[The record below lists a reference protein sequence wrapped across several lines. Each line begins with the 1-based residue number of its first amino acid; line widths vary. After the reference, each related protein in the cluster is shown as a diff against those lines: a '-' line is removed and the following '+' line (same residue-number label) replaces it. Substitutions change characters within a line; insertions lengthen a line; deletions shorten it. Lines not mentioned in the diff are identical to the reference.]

1 MKMLRILTLI
11 FLSIYNPLWANTPVN
26 RKSDH
31 VVVRSG
37 NMISLV
43 KMNLEN
49 NRTLLKVQEASP
61 ERILELVFVGII
73 EFEKGRRRNEPKVYY
88 KGLAPEVAS

>member
-11 FLSIYNPLWANTPVN
+11 FLSIYNPLRANTPVN

-31 VVVRSG
+31 FIVRSG

-49 NRTLLKVQEASP
+49 NRTLLKAQEASP
-61 ERILELVFVGII
+61 KRILELVFVGII
-73 EFEKGRRRNEPKVYY
+73 EFEKGRRRNDPRSCH
-88 KGLAPEVAS
+88 LH